1 MKTII
6 YKVDL
11 LRKKFII
18 QWNVW
23 KKEKDLLLL
32 PTQLIEK
39 IHDPPNTKEHYQSFI
54 RKKNTKPVKKIKNNY
69 SATKNV

>member
-39 IHDPPNTKEHYQSFI
+39 IYDPPNTKEHYQSFI
-54 RKKNTKPVKKIKNNY
+54 RKKNTKPVKKFKNNY